1 MPKRKCIVRC
11 YMELKWTSL
20 VNVWLML
27 LLCDAWFADTL
38 RPLPSS
44 HLRPQ
49 AVLYKVCNCRIGW
62 WVLKM
67 SSKLIKKIKITLSLR
82 CLTWFVCS
90 HRTPQS
96 GLCYCQEQTPCV
108 VYSWFISNSFTS
120 FKTQSFF
127 TSSLKFQV
135 STVSADFSFII
146 ILLPLLYFFY
156 LHCEIWNLKAKS

>member
-1 MPKRKCIVRC
+1 MYGWCFCCVMPGLLTHCARCPPLTSGLKQFYTRSVTAELADGYLKR
-11 YMELKWTSL
+11 
-20 VNVWLML
+20 
-27 LLCDAWFADTL
+27 F
-38 RPLPSS
+38 
-44 HLRPQ
+44 
-49 AVLYKVCNCRIGW
+49 
-62 WVLKM
+62 
-67 SSKLIKKIKITLSLR
+67 SKLIKKIKITLSLR

-108 VYSWFISNSFTS
+108 VYSWFTSNSFTS